1 MCKLLNIS
9 RSSLYY
15 AKNKPAKKYNAE
27 EEKLTQHIKEIFK
40 NSRNNYGFR
49 KIKVELKKKGIIASK
64 RRIRRIMK
72 ENTYTVK
79 QYKVHKQTCN
89 NDKIDNK
96 LKRNFNQEERMKV
109 ITYVNVAGKWN
120 YICLMLDLYNREIV
134 GYAAGKHKDADLV
147 RKAITT
153 IKYDLNKIEIFHTD
167 RGNEFKNNMIINIAI
182 PLSNFNGT
190 QNEEGFRGSQMLTA
204 ASGNYVS
211 TSDPGFV
218 SYDNGNL
225 ELSSSATLL
234 VEGLPKFEMSS
245 FGIQ

>member
-9 RSSLYY
+9 SSSLYY

-89 NDKIDNK
+89 NDKIDK
-96 LKRNFNQEERMKV
+96 KIKRNFTLVARSDV
-109 ITYVNVAGKWN
+109 ILSYLLYVNVT
-120 YICLMLDLYNREIV
+120 
-134 GYAAGKHKDADLV
+134 
-147 RKAITT
+147 RK
-153 IKYDLNKIEIFHTD
+153 
-167 RGNEFKNNMIINIAI
+167 
-182 PLSNFNGT
+182 
-190 QNEEGFRGSQMLTA
+190 
-204 ASGNYVS
+204 
-211 TSDPGFV
+211 
-218 SYDNGNL
+218 
-225 ELSSSATLL
+225 
-234 VEGLPKFEMSS
+234 
-245 FGIQ
+245 

>member
-40 NSRNNYGFR
+40 NSRNNYGSR

-72 ENTYTVK
+72 ENGLVSTYTVK

-109 ITYVNVAGKWN
+109 IISDLTYVNVAGKWN

-134 GYAAGKHKDADLV
+134 GYVAGKHKDADLV

-153 IKYDLNKIEIFHTD
+153 IK
-167 RGNEFKNNMIINIAI
+167 
-182 PLSNFNGT
+182 
-190 QNEEGFRGSQMLTA
+190 
-204 ASGNYVS
+204 
-211 TSDPGFV
+211 
-218 SYDNGNL
+218 
-225 ELSSSATLL
+225 
-234 VEGLPKFEMSS
+234 
-245 FGIQ
+245 